1 MYSNRIVESDYEDLM
16 IDILVEHGYE
26 YLHGHDISVDGPK
39 PERSCNEDVILEDRL
54 IRKMVEINHG
64 IDTSIVHDAYKK
76 LQTISSNSLIDANY
90 AFHEMLV
97 NGITVEYKRKDG
109 TIAGVPVRLIDFD
122 NPKNNNFLAVNQFT
136 VSNEKKKR
144 RPDVVLFV
152 NGIPL
157 VVVELKNPLNEKAGI
172 DEAYTQIKNYT
183 IDIPQLFY
191 YNELCILS
199 DGIFSEMGTI
209 SSDIQRF
216 TSWKTLD
223 GVKEA
228 PPEFGSLEVMVA
240 GLLNKNALL
249 DIIQNFVVFD
259 GDGRGNKVKK
269 VAASHQYYATN
280 AIVESTVK
288 ASGIAGDGR
297 SGVVWHTQGSGKSLT
312 MVFYSGKLAKDPRM
326 NNPTI
331 IVLTDRIDLDDQLFS
346 TFSNCNHLL
355 RQTPQQADTRQDLKE
370 LLKVASGGIVF
381 TTINK
386 FFPDEGQI
394 KYPVLTERRNVV
406 VIVDEAHR
414 SQYALIDGYASHMRD
429 ALPNASYVAFTGTP
443 IDLSDRSTLRVF
455 GPCISIYDIQQSI
468 DDNTTVPIFY
478 ESRLVKIDLPD
489 EKKELLN
496 EAFDEIF
503 EESENEHKEKEK
515 RRWSML
521 EALVGADKRLKLVAE
536 DIVQHYESRQE
547 SLDGKAMIVCM
558 SRRICVDLYDEL
570 IKLRPEWAGTSDDD
584 STVNVIMT
592 GSATDPPEWQK
603 HIRNKAARSEMA
615 VRYKDINDPFKI
627 VIVRDMWLTGFDA
640 PCMHTM
646 YVDKPMRDHGL
657 MQAISRV
664 NRVFGDKPG
673 GLIVDYIGIADN
685 LAKAVGRYTRG
696 GGKGKVYV
704 DTTEAIPV
712 FFEKYEICRSMMHGY
727 DWSWWYNKSRKD
739 RIRKIPS
746 AANHVLGL
754 ENGKNRFRK
763 HVRDLEMVYPQVA
776 SYPEVMA
783 VKEDVAFFQS
793 VRAFIVKSTE
803 SPKVKGLRDETLR
816 QLLSSALVS
825 EEPTDVLE
833 ILGYD
838 KADISILSDE
848 FLSRIKTMPEK
859 NLAARMLEK
868 ILKDNLKDL
877 SERNIVQSKKFS
889 ELIEESITKYE
900 KHLYDT
906 TEFINALIQ
915 LAKEIKEADS
925 RGIELG
931 LTSDELAFYD
941 ALSTDGAAVELMGDG
956 ILRSIAMD
964 VARTV
969 NKNMT
974 VDWSIREQAKAKMR
988 IAIKRLLTKYGYPP
1002 DKKEDATQL
1011 IIMQAES
1018 LCRLREV
1025 GDHE

>member
-1 MYSNRIVESDYEDLM
+1 MYINRIVESDYEDLM
-16 IDILVEHGYE
+16 IDLLTEHGYE
-26 YLHGHDISVDGPK
+26 YLHGSDISFDGSIS
-39 PERSCNEDVILEDRL
+39 ERACNEDVILENRL
-54 IRKMVEINHG
+54 IEKMIDINPEI
-64 IDTSIVHDAYKK
+64 DRSIVYDAFKK
-76 LQTISSNSLIDANY
+76 LQSLQSNSLIEANY
-90 AFHEMLV
+90 SFHEMLI
-97 NGITVEYKRKDG
+97 NGITVEYKRQDG
-109 TIAGVPVRLIDFD
+109 TIAGIPIKLIDFD
-122 NPKNNNFLAVNQFT
+122 NPENNNFLAVNQLT

-144 RPDVVLFV
+144 RPDIVLFI

-157 VVVELKNPLNEKAGI
+157 VVVELKNPVNEKTGI
-172 DEAYTQIKNYT
+172 SDAYVQIKNYMAE
-183 IDIPQLFY
+183 IPQLFY
-191 YNELCILS
+191 YNELCIIS
-199 DGIFSEMGTI
+199 DGVFTEAGTI

-216 TSWKTLD
+216 MGWKTLD
-223 GVKEA
+223 GKEEA
-228 PPEFGSLEVMVA
+228 PPEMCSLEVMIT
-240 GLLNKNALL
+240 GLLNKNTLL
-249 DIIQNFVVFD
+249 DVIRNFIVFD
-259 GDGRGNKVKK
+259 GDGRGNKIKK

-280 AIVESTVK
+280 AIVETTVK

-312 MVFYSGKLAKDPRM
+312 MVFYSGKIAQDPRM

-331 IVLTDRIDLDDQLFS
+331 IVLTDRIDLDDQLFT

-355 RQTPQQADTRQDLKE
+355 RQTPQQADTRLELME
-370 LLKVASGGIVF
+370 LLKVSSGGIVF

-386 FFPDEGQI
+386 FFPSDGQT

-455 GPCISIYDIQQSI
+455 GPCISVYDIQQSI

-503 EESENEHKEKEK
+503 EESEDEQKEKEK
-515 RRWSML
+515 RKWSML
-521 EALVGADKRLKLVAE
+521 EALIGADKRLELVAK

-558 SRRICVDLYDEL
+558 SRRICISLHDEI
-570 IKLRPEWAGTSDDD
+570 IKLRPEWAGTGDDD
-584 STVNVIMT
+584 STINVIMT

-615 VRYKDINDPFKI
+615 IRYKDIDDPFKI

-685 LAKAVGRYTRG
+685 LAEAVGRYTRG
-696 GGKGKVYV
+696 GGKGKVYI
-704 DTTEAIPV
+704 DTSEAVPV
-712 FFEKYEICRSMMHGY
+712 FFEKYEICCNMMHGY
-727 DWSWWYNKSRKD
+727 DWSWWSNKSRKD
-739 RIRKIPS
+739 RIRMIPS
-746 AANHVLGL
+746 AANHILGL
-754 ENGKNRFRK
+754 EDGKERFK
-763 HVRDLEMVYPQVA
+763 NNVRDLELIYPQVA
-776 SYPEVMA
+776 SYPEIMA

-803 SPKVKGLRDETLR
+803 SPKTKGVRDEVLR

-825 EEPTDVLE
+825 EEPTDVLK
-833 ILGYD
+833 ILGYE

-848 FLSRIKTMPEK
+848 FLSRIKAMPEE
-859 NLAARMLEK
+859 NLAAK
-868 ILKDNLKDL
+868 ILERIIKDNLRKM
-877 SERNIVQSKKFS
+877 RRGNIVQSKKFS

-915 LAKEIKEADS
+915 LAKEMKEANS
-925 RGIELG
+925 RGEELG

-956 ILRSIAMD
+956 VLRSIAMD

-1011 IIMQAES
+1011 ILVQAES
-1018 LCRLREV
+1018 LCRLKEV
-1025 GDHE
+1025 GDYE